1 MSKAYNK
8 LSRYNYMIGVPS
20 RKREFM
26 IKKKTGIWKYF
37 TKDKSFSYNLYLI
50 VREAESKKYYD
61 KLLDITEQNEKF
73 SCSITPVLNGDNI
86 SQKRQVLLDIAI
98 KYNYVHL
105 FIIDDDI
112 DFYFREE
119 KLSSKYTNRYQ
130 DLMEKD
136 VVNKIL
142 YESMK
147 LCNEKY
153 PIVGLPLKQGSQ
165 NRKYTFEKNVPV
177 IRFVCYHV
185 PTLVREKIDIT
196 GLNTTF
202 MSDRYVQLELLSR
215 GYRSITNCR
224 YAIGD
229 LGTGYKGGC
238 SETRTVEL
246 QEEAANKLYKK
257 FPKHVK
263 LKIKENGL
271 WNEKRWDCRINWKG
285 FLNKDEMKYIP
296 KEEVF
301 KKYGI

>member
-1 MSKAYNK
+1 MSNVYDK
-8 LSRYNYMIGVPS
+8 LTYYNYMIGIPS

-26 IKKKTGIWKYF
+26 VEKKTGVWKYF
-37 TKDKSFSYNLYLI
+37 AKDKSFSYNLYLI
-50 VREAESKKYYD
+50 VRESESKKYYD
-61 KLLDITEQNEKF
+61 KLMDVIKQNEKF
-73 SCSITPVLNGDNI
+73 KCSITSVPDSHSI
-86 SQKRQVLLDIAI
+86 AQKRQGLLFLAT
-98 KYNYVHL
+98 KYNYEYL

-119 KLSSKYTNRYQ
+119 SLSSKYTNRYQ

-142 YESMK
+142 YESMR
-147 LCNEKY
+147 LCDDEY
-153 PIVGLPLKQGSQ
+153 PVVGLPLKQGSQ

-185 PTLVREKIDIT
+185 PTLVKEKIEVT

-246 QEEAANKLYKK
+246 QNKAANNLCEK
-257 FPKHVK
+257 FPKYVK

-271 WNEKRWDCRINWKG
+271 WNEKRWDCKINWKG
-285 FLNKDEMKYIP
+285 FLNKDEIKYIP